1 MIMTTRF
8 VKGFLT
14 SLFVLVSAGIMAQ
27 ENGNRGADNKIV
39 RGPYETNRFFD
50 NIFIGAA
57 GGVNIYHGENDSY
70 GSLGRRL
77 APALDVNVGKW
88 FTPSVGARIGYSG
101 IGAKGWTAG
110 QTLYAKELFD
120 KKAGIYN
127 EKFGVSYL
135 HTDFLWN
142 FSNAVSGYK
151 ETRTWNFV
159 PFFGAGWARS
169 YGNGAYE
176 NEFAMSV
183 GLLNNIRLC
192 DLVDLTLEAR
202 HMFVNQRFDG
212 VSHGSKSEGMTS
224 VTMGLTFKLNRRNF
238 RRAAAPVDVTP
249 YLNRIEALEGDNTT
263 LAGKNRRL
271 ADENEALRNRKPET
285 VIVEGESKVSATPVA
300 LFFKIGQATLD
311 KKELANLDFY
321 VKNALGADGNKT
333 FTLYGGAD
341 KATGTAAF
349 NQKLSEKRM
358 QYVYDLLVDKYG
370 ISKDRLKMVAEG
382 DRNNRFSEPELN
394 RTVVIME

>member
-1 MIMTTRF
+1 M
-8 VKGFLT
+8 KGLLT
-14 SLFVLVSAGIMAQ
+14 ASLALVAAGVMAQ
-27 ENGNRGADNKIV
+27 ENGNRDEQNRVV

-50 NIFIGAA
+50 NIFIGVA

-70 GSLGRRL
+70 GKFGKRL

-101 IGAKGWTAG
+101 INAKGWTSG
-110 QTLYAKELFD
+110 QTVYAKDVFD
-120 KKAGIYN
+120 KKANIYN

-169 YGNGAYE
+169 YGNGAYN
-176 NEFAMSV
+176 NEFAMSI

-192 DLVDLTLEAR
+192 NLLDLTLEAR

-212 VSHGSKSEGMTS
+212 VSRGSKGEGMTS

-238 RRAAAPVDVTP
+238 KRAAAPVDVTP
-249 YLNRIEALEGDNTT
+249 YLSRIKALESDNTT
-263 LAGKNRRL
+263 LAGKNKTL
-271 ADENEALRNRKPET
+271 ADENTALRNRKPET
-285 VIVEGESKVSATPVA
+285 VTVAGKSKVSATPVA
-300 LFFKIGQATLD
+300 LFFQIGKATLD
-311 KKELANLDFY
+311 KKELTNLDFY
-321 VKNALGADGNKT
+321 VKNALQADRNKT

-358 QYVYDLLVDKYG
+358 QYVYDLLVNKYG
-370 ISKDRLKMVAEG
+370 ISKNRLKTVAEG
-382 DRNNRFSEPELN
+382 DRNNRFPEPELN
-394 RTVVIME
+394 RTVIIME